1 MQKKRKKIVLITA
14 GILFVCVAAFLFL
27 VRDYY
32 AIGPLLD
39 YLNEPGRKAAY
50 LSDEGYADVLGVA
63 DLDYE
68 EILQQYG
75 EPENQKLWS
84 SADEPDRKL
93 LDCQYSDFNVRYV
106 LSEDRNH
113 ETSYRLTLL
122 TITSKDLRF
131 GRLKIGI
138 GSPRLAVRI
147 AYLFDKKI
155 DADELAYS
163 ARDDPGVDEG
173 FYGEDWC
180 RILFCYDEHG
190 RVTSMAYDPPAN

>member
-14 GILFVCVAAFLFL
+14 GILFICVFAFFFVTRNYFIGL
-27 VRDYY
+27 V
-32 AIGPLLD
+32 LD
-39 YLNEPGRKAAY
+39 YINEPGRKAAY

-63 DLDYE
+63 DLRYE

-138 GSPRLAVRI
+138 GSSRLAVRI
-147 AYLFDKKI
+147 AYLFDKKV

-163 ARDDPGVDEG
+163 ARDDPDVDEG